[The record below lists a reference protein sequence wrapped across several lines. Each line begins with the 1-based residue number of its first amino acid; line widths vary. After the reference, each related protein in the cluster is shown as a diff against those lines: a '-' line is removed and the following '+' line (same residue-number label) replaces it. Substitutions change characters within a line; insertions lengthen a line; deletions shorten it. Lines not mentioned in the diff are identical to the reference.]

1 MEPPDASRGDDTDAS
16 AGTPQDLRFYGT
28 VAPTGNFQITVPVQA
43 RRELGFRE
51 KESVFVFGSL
61 SMKRLIVLPS
71 PPADELLELL
81 TDRASE

>member
-1 MEPPDASRGDDTDAS
+1 MEPHETSPGDDTDAS
-16 AGTPQDLRFYGT
+16 AEGLQDLRFYGT

-61 SMKRLIVLPS
+61 SLKRLIVLPS
-71 PPADELLELL
+71 PPADDLLKLL
-81 TDRASE
+81 TDAVKG